1 MADTFNFAD
10 ETYKLDRYLSGLDW
24 HAGTIE
30 RHPPIEHALRAAF
43 AAGRASAAPS
53 PAPEAPRVPEADALR
68 EALRDAI
75 EAIER
80 AEPNRHSP
88 WCNGVHEGGC
98 CEGEY
103 LMSGFM
109 ARLRAALS
117 VGETPDDEKEGGR

>member
-1 MADTFNFAD
+1 MNDKT
-10 ETYKLDRYLSGLDW
+10 KLSSR
-24 HAGTIE
+24 
-30 RHPPIEHALRAAF
+30 LRA
-43 AAGRASAAPS
+43 GVEAAPWVI
-53 PAPEAPRVPEADALR
+53 AEVEKLE

-117 VGETPDDEKEGGR
+117 VGETPEPSPSSTTTETKT